1 MRTTNS
7 QIAGHVLYDLQNV
20 AERLQATQRKLSTGK
35 EINQVED
42 NPVGAGRA
50 MFLRN
55 EVGDLKQ
62 YQMNVGEA
70 QGWLGASDG
79 ALSAVQEV
87 MQRAKVLVTQAS
99 NGTVDQTGLNAIAA
113 EMSKL
118 VDAARENMN
127 ATFAGRYL
135 FAGSKTLTQPYP
147 APATA
152 YVGDAN
158 SVQRVI
164 GQGELLGVNLTG
176 PQAFDGPSGQNPLQL
191 LTQITTDLQSGNR
204 AAIANGD
211 LSSLESALDQI
222 SGARA
227 EVGSRVNRLETQDA
241 RLKDLTLNV
250 EELLSNTE
258 NADMARTMVDYSQ
271 QQALYQS
278 ALQSGARVVQPS
290 LLDFLH

>member
-1 MRTTNS
+1 
-7 QIAGHVLYDLQNV
+7 
-20 AERLQATQRKLSTGK
+20 
-35 EINQVED
+35 
-42 NPVGAGRA
+42 

-258 NADMARTMVDYSQ
+258 NADMAKTMVDYSQ